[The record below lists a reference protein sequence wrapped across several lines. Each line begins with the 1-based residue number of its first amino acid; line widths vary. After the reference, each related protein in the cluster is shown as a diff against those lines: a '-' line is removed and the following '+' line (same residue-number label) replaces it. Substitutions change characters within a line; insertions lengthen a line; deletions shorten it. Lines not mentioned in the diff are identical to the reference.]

1 MVNVRI
7 GFIMGVAY
15 MLFST
20 GDRTFFITVISA
32 MSDLT
37 LTNGECEDRHGPNGL
52 SIVGQLWM
60 FHNGRSVYAVLY
72 L

>member
-1 MVNVRI
+1 MR
-7 GFIMGVAY
+7 
-15 MLFST
+15 FST

-37 LTNGECEDRHGPNGL
+37 LTNGECEDRHGPKGL
-52 SIVGQLWM
+52 SIAEHLSM

-72 L
+72 W